1 MLGLGTTELLV
12 IAGVIILLFGGKKLP
27 GLGRSLGSAITNFK
41 RGLNEPDKP
50 EEEEKEKDINK
61 KS

>member
-1 MLGLGTTELLV
+1 MLGLGTTELIV

-41 RGLNEPDKP
+41 RGLNEPDQG
-50 EEEEKEKDINK
+50 EEKEEDKTK

>member
-1 MLGLGTTELLV
+1 MLGLGTTELIV
-12 IAGVIILLFGGKKLP
+12 IAGVIVLLFGGKKLP

-41 RGLNEPDKP
+41 RGLNEPDKG
-50 EEEEKEKDINK
+50 EDTEQDDTR

>member
-41 RGLNEPDKP
+41 RGLNDPDEKTK
-50 EEEEKEKDINK
+50 EENKIDSEK
-61 KS
+61 